1 VVVVLHRNT
10 LVVIIQKN
18 TNVHMRARVM
28 SLELA
33 AFIEEIKSAHN
44 LAVSMVTVHCV
55 LIRNI
60 SYECLVWL

>member
-1 VVVVLHRNT
+1 MIVVLHRNT
-10 LVVIIQKN
+10 LVVIIHEK

-28 SLELA
+28 SWELA

-60 SYECLVWL
+60 SYDCLVRL